1 MERRTNV
8 WVLDVVLGASMES
21 TWMERR
27 TNVWVLDVVLGASME
42 SIVDGETN

>member
-1 MERRTNV
+1 M
-8 WVLDVVLGASMES
+8 GARCGVGGEYGEYQ
-21 TWMERR
+21 WMERR